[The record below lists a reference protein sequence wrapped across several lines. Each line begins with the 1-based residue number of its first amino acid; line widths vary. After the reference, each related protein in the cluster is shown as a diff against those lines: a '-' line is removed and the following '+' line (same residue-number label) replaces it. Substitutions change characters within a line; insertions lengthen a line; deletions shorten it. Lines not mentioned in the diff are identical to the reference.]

1 LQITGRIGP
10 LFLNVFFNG
19 ISGQNLPMA
28 ALVEKLHFFSNK
40 YLTSCLYL
48 VRELGTLQGS
58 NLNTGVDL
66 WNWRKENFQA
76 GKRMKRQ

>member
-1 LQITGRIGP
+1 MGVPG
-10 LFLNVFFNG
+10 
-19 ISGQNLPMA
+19 
-28 ALVEKLHFFSNK
+28 EKIQFFSNK
-40 YLTSCLYL
+40 YLTSRLYS

-66 WNWRKENFQA
+66 WKWRKESFQA